1 MEDKIPEWILKYKI
15 KGTQIS
21 KIGAGYYL
29 YKVSS
34 KWNPNKKRSQ
44 KVTEKYLGAI
54 TKDGLVPAKQ
64 IRIQEMYKQISPKE
78 YGATYFLQSISK
90 DVIEELKK
98 HFPYEWKELF
108 SLAVFRLTEKSPL
121 KNIDFYYKTSYLSES
136 IKGVR
141 TSQPFL
147 GKFLREVGIHRE
159 TIKSFM
165 RSFIIDTEY
174 AIIDLTNIFSYAEG
188 MISAVLGH
196 NRHSIYLPQ
205 INLILIYSLDKLQPA
220 YFRQVPGSIRDIS
233 TVIRTINEIPME
245 NFVLIGDKGFHS
257 DENVKELQ
265 KKEINYVLALKR
277 DSDYI
282 NYNRIKDNDRKKFDG
297 YFMYNKKHIWF
308 CIQKIND
315 GEKIITYLDETLKAE
330 EESDILRRITYLENI
345 SKEKKLSDKE
355 KKQLSDN
362 KERLYDKSH
371 RNGTLSVRTNLD
383 KSAEEVYQIMKSRI
397 NVEQAFDTFKNTLE
411 ADRSYMRD
419 EKQLEGWLFINFI
432 AMQLYYKIYAML
444 LDKKML
450 NNYSPVDV
458 LIHLKRVYMLRMA
471 DKWQLSEMPKQSRD
485 IIKKMNIDIP
495 IT

>member
-1 MEDKIPEWILKYKI
+1 
-15 KGTQIS
+15 
-21 KIGAGYYL
+21 
-29 YKVSS
+29 
-34 KWNPNKKRSQ
+34 
-44 KVTEKYLGAI
+44 
-54 TKDGLVPAKQ
+54 
-64 IRIQEMYKQISPKE
+64 
-78 YGATYFLQSISK
+78 
-90 DVIEELKK
+90 
-98 HFPYEWKELF
+98 
-108 SLAVFRLTEKSPL
+108 
-121 KNIDFYYKTSYLSES
+121 
-136 IKGVR
+136 
-141 TSQPFL
+141 
-147 GKFLREVGIHRE
+147 
-159 TIKSFM
+159 
-165 RSFIIDTEY
+165 
-174 AIIDLTNIFSYAEG
+174 
-188 MISAVLGH
+188 
-196 NRHSIYLPQ
+196 
-205 INLILIYSLDKLQPA
+205 
-220 YFRQVPGSIRDIS
+220 
-233 TVIRTINEIPME
+233 ME